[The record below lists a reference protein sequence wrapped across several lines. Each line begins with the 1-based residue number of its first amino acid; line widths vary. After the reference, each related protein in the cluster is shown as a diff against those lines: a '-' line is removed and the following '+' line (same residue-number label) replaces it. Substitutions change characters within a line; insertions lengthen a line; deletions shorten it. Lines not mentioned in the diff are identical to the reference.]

1 MLVSLIVTIITIN
14 YHTTEKLELRK
25 NENWKT
31 IDAEIFATIDGKKIL
46 FEKQNFLF
54 MQLRNFDENIVINR
68 ETLSSNMLGEE
79 IHEDIMTLFDK
90 LENIINS

>member
-1 MLVSLIVTIITIN
+1 MLVSWIITIN
-14 YHTTEKLELRK
+14 YHITEKLELHK

-31 IDAEIFATIDGKKIL
+31 VYAEIFAIIDGKTIL
-46 FEKQNFLF
+46 FEKSNCLF

-68 ETLSSNMLGEE
+68 EILSSNMLGEK
-79 IHEDIMTLFDK
+79 IHEDIIALFDK